1 MSAIIEASLPPQLP
15 LRKNTYLRVLIRVSL
30 LILALGF
37 AVLLVY
43 VGMTMG
49 ALERE

>member
-1 MSAIIEASLPPQLP
+1 MNAIIEASLLPQLP
-15 LRKNTYLRVLIRVSL
+15 LRRNTYLRVLIPSSL

-37 AVLLVY
+37 VALLVY

-49 ALERE
+49 TLEME